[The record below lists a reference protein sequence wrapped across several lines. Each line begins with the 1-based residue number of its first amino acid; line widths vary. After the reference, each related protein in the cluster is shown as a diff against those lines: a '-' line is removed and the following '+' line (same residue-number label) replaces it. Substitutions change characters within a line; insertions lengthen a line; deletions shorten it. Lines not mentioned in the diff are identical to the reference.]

1 MQPMERPAIVDAFF
15 GGPLLA
21 GPIFHRVTVYAYQDR
36 WPIDGHPSADREGAN
51 GVGLCWVR

>member
-1 MQPMERPAIVDAFF
+1 MERPAIVDAFF